1 MFLILPLHPSHS
13 ATVAPLRGKRL
24 SPGRPGLQAACAEP
38 SVSGGFHWGD
48 GSLPGSN
55 SSVPEF
61 WWHRLQGPGVEEAAA
76 GSLDEAE
83 VCCQLGRPCALS
95 FPGGSESKEST
106 YNAGDLGSIPGLGKS
121 PGEGN
126 GNPVQY
132 SGLENSMDRGAW
144 QATVQAVAK
153 SWMGPRDF
161 HHHLCFGGEA
171 PLRTVFWPGES
182 HGWRSLVGYSP
193 RGCKESETTEPLH
206 FHFLW
211 EGSLRGSVRWQKE
224 PGWALASVFPGSEL
238 TPTAHWLMCCPS

>member
-161 HHHLCFGGEA
+161 HHHLCFGERPHSAQYSGLENPMDGGA
-171 PLRTVFWPGES
+171 WWATVRGVAKSRRRLS
-182 HGWRSLVGYSP
+182 HFTFTFCEKGL
-193 RGCKESETTEPLH
+193 
-206 FHFLW
+206 
-211 EGSLRGSVRWQKE
+211 
-224 PGWALASVFPGSEL
+224 
-238 TPTAHWLMCCPS
+238 